1 MKEYLSRSIDLPLE
15 EQYKENWGWENS
27 YQRNE
32 IDSKFLDKEYFQSM
46 NANDLIH
53 LVRKMENFLR
63 ERGLSDYFIR
73 NYGLADQVFRELDE

>member
-1 MKEYLSRSIDLPLE
+1 MVKELIKSIDLPLE
-15 EQYKENWGWENS
+15 EQYKENFGWENS

-46 NANDLIH
+46 NANDFIH
-53 LVRKMENFLR
+53 LIRKMENFLR

-73 NYGLADQVFRELDE
+73 NYGLADQVFREMDE